1 MEEDEKSWTEE
12 RRDWRRKK
20 KESVS
25 FRWAIPNRKEVSA
38 KGGFEETRRN
48 KGGTCGKRGKV
59 REGRDKE

>member
-38 KGGFEETRRN
+38 KGDSR
-48 KGGTCGKRGKV
+48 KRDEIKAVLAEREV
-59 REGRDKE
+59 R